1 MIRNSYICPKLAGLV
16 QLRHVENGSRGRRSV
31 VLMLDHGEW
40 ASKSHSVSHGLYKA
54 GYRRVACGLWKV
66 TRIVTQ
72 VDIHPLA
79 SIGRGLKMPH
89 PNGIVIGMYARVG
102 DDVTILQQVT
112 LGAVRPDVPF
122 SESTLPL
129 ICDGA
134 VLGSG
139 CRVLGGVTVG
149 AGAVI
154 GANAVVLSDV
164 PPHSTAVGVP
174 ARIVPCRR
182 ETDERAHQ
190 AEDR

>member
-1 MIRNSYICPKLAGLV
+1 
-16 QLRHVENGSRGRRSV
+16 
-31 VLMLDHGEW
+31 MLDHGEW
-40 ASKSHSVSHGLYKA
+40 ALKSYIVSHGLYKA
-54 GYRRVACGLWKV
+54 GYQRIARGIWKV
-66 TRIVTQ
+66 TRIMTQ

-79 SIGRGLKMPH
+79 TIGRGLKMPH
-89 PNGIVIGMYARVG
+89 PNGIVIGMHARVG

-112 LGAVRPDVPF
+112 LGAARVDVQF

-129 ICDGA
+129 ICDGV

-139 CRVLGGVTVG
+139 CKVLGGVTVG
-149 AGAVI
+149 AAAVI

-182 ETDERAHQ
+182 EADEREPQ
-190 AEDR
+190 AEGR